1 MAFNVEKVVEML
13 GAYHRTN
20 YNRIVQKYRESFQ
33 LSSVFPVLSMVRDE
47 LVVTESIMDEIMQP
61 YQSQFTVKGTL
72 KFTPE
77 ILKTRYAKADIT
89 MDPLV
94 FRATHLADFLTQAP
108 SEEHELVRLA
118 YQEYVKRA
126 AYDTALATIKGK
138 YKAPTPGTAGAA
150 VDTCDGF
157 LEFLSKA
164 ITDTKL
170 TPVKTGNITEE
181 DIIDQVE
188 SIYMSI
194 PEDRR
199 NGNLRCYMSRAL
211 HRMYFRAI
219 RDRFGTN
226 TDYRGWDGYVDGT
239 DIPVTALPFMG
250 DSNRIVFTFEGNFR
264 TIELQPSDLFKFDV
278 QKDKRLINFLMDWSV
293 GFGAMIVG
301 LEGGTV
307 NDQYIFLNDVDTPT
321 PPEELEEE
329 PSELGQ

>member
-126 AYDTALATIKGK
+126 ATA
-138 YKAPTPGTAGAA
+138 
-150 VDTCDGF
+150 C
-157 LEFLSKA
+157 
-164 ITDTKL
+164 
-170 TPVKTGNITEE
+170 
-181 DIIDQVE
+181 
-188 SIYMSI
+188 
-194 PEDRR
+194 
-199 NGNLRCYMSRAL
+199 
-211 HRMYFRAI
+211 
-219 RDRFGTN
+219 
-226 TDYRGWDGYVDGT
+226 
-239 DIPVTALPFMG
+239 
-250 DSNRIVFTFEGNFR
+250 
-264 TIELQPSDLFKFDV
+264 
-278 QKDKRLINFLMDWSV
+278 
-293 GFGAMIVG
+293 
-301 LEGGTV
+301 
-307 NDQYIFLNDVDTPT
+307 
-321 PPEELEEE
+321 
-329 PSELGQ
+329 